1 MKKKYQYYSKQI
13 DDFIQKYIITETKVT
28 LKGTSLPL

>member
-1 MKKKYQYYSKQI
+1 MKNINTIQSRLMN
-13 DDFIQKYIITETKVT
+13 FIQKYIITETKVT